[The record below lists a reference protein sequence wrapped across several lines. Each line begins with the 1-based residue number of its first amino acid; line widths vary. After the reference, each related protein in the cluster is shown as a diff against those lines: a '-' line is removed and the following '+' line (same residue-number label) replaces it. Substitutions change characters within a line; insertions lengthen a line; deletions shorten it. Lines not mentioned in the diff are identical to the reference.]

1 MEHRLLYC
9 NVVLDYFEGETS
21 SFYPSIHKR
30 LYHIFG
36 KRKGPFLRVCLW
48 GGQGLNMGRNKYSG
62 PFYPKIVSI
71 KNGSQMEKEKRLS

>member
-21 SFYPSIHKR
+21 SFIHQYINR

-36 KRKGPFLRVCLW
+36 KRKGPFLHVYL
-48 GGQGLNMGRNKYSG
+48 QGRQAPNMGQNKYSG
-62 PFYPKIVSI
+62 PFYPKIVPI
-71 KNGSQMEKEKRLS
+71 KNGSQMEKEKWLS